1 MGQAVRER
9 RLTLGLTQAQVANAA
24 GVSQTWVSKAERGRA
39 ASGSVET
46 WAALVA
52 ATGGQLVGFVED
64 VPGTPRPRDQE
75 HLLGQELVI
84 RESAAGSWSAEPER
98 ALRSDAS
105 QGWRYVDVLLRRRSA
120 RELAVVEIW
129 NRLEDVGDGLRG
141 LATKVERVRAE
152 YPGWGV
158 SGLLV
163 ARRTKRNREIV
174 ARLPAVFGSALPASS
189 DAWLRALRSPDSP
202 MPQASGLLW
211 TDTSATR
218 LVPARPRGIRL
229 VQSSR

>member
-1 MGQAVRER
+1 M
-9 RLTLGLTQAQVANAA
+9 LGLTQARVADAA
-24 GVSQTWVSKAERGRA
+24 GVSQTWVSKAERGRG
-39 ASGSVET
+39 ASGSVDT

-52 ATGGQLVGFVED
+52 AIGGQLVGFVED

-84 RESAAGSWSAEPER
+84 RESAAGTWTAEPER

-105 QGWRYVDVLLRRRSA
+105 QGWRYVDVLLRRPSA
-120 RELAVVEIW
+120 RELAVVEVW

-141 LATKVERVRAE
+141 LATKVQRVRAE
-152 YPGWGV
+152 YPGWSV

-174 ARLPAVFGSALPASS
+174 SQLPAVFGSALPASS
-189 DAWLRALRSPDSP
+189 DAWLRALRSPYSP

-211 TDTSATR
+211 KDSSATR
-218 LVPARPRGIRL
+218 LMPARPHGMRAAQLPR
-229 VQSSR
+229 